1 MDMITGMRTFVATV
15 ETGSFTAAA
24 DRVGISNK
32 LASKY
37 IAQLEDHLS
46 VRLLHRTTRT
56 LSLTDAGQRY
66 YPRCARLLEDF
77 DALEGSV
84 RDDNKALKGILRLA
98 APTTFGELYVQPLVR
113 QFRQQHPDLAIELRL
128 SDRFIDLADEGF
140 DLAIRIG
147 ALEDSSLIARK
158 LAVTELWAV
167 ASPDY
172 LAAKTPPETPRHLN
186 DYQCIQDTNLRS
198 GGAWPFLINGQMQK
212 IAVNG
217 GYMVNS
223 ALAVRDLVI
232 AGEGIGLC
240 PDYVVTRD
248 VAAGNLERVLAD
260 YPSSSLDIH
269 SVYLDARYM
278 PAKVRGFLDFLA
290 GRFKGL
296 TDWQSLRK

>member
-1 MDMITGMRTFVATV
+1 MDMITGMKTFVATV

-37 IAQLEDHLS
+37 IAQLEDRLS

-66 YPRCARLLEDF
+66 YLRCARLLEDF

-84 RDDNKALKGILRLA
+84 RDDSNALKGILRLA

-113 QFRQQHPDLAIELRL
+113 QFRQQHPDLAI
-128 SDRFIDLADEGF
+128 
-140 DLAIRIG
+140 RIG
-147 ALEDSSLIARK
+147 TLEDSSLIARK
-158 LAVTELWAV
+158 LAATELWAV

-172 LAAKTPPETPRHLN
+172 LAEKAPPVTPRNLN
-186 DYQCIQDTNLRS
+186 DCQCIQDTNLRS
-198 GGAWPFLINGQMQK
+198 GRAWPFLMNGQMQK
-212 IAVNG
+212 ISVNG
-217 GYMVNS
+217 RYMVNS
-223 ALAVRDLVI
+223 ALAVRDLVV

-240 PDYVVTRD
+240 PDYVVTQD
-248 VAAGNLERVLAD
+248 VAAGNLVRVLAD
-260 YPSSSLDIH
+260 FPSSSLDIH